1 MLQSME
7 ATVIDAR
14 HLQLNQPILILAGST
29 VLITVTSPEES
40 ERQAWL
46 SLAEQSLAA
55 AYSVDEP
62 DYPAKLVKEPNP
74 DYQA

>member
-1 MLQSME
+1 MLQSLE
-7 ATVIDAR
+7 ATVIDAQ
-14 HLQLNQPILILAGST
+14 HLHLNQPILIPAGST

-46 SLAEQSLAA
+46 FLAEQSLAA

-62 DYPAKLVKEPNP
+62 DYSAKLIKELNP